1 MTRIASTDVV
11 VAGGGPAGATIAA
24 TLASYGHD
32 VMLIEKYRF
41 PRDQIGESLT
51 PSIIPLLTTV
61 GIRETVE
68 KAGFLRMAGH
78 TVCWGSSEPRTSYF
92 GLAQQRFGFQAVRAD
107 FDLML
112 LDHARANGVRVI
124 EGRSVRTVTYSEEPP
139 VKVTYD
145 RNERVRAK
153 FFVDATGHSGLL
165 AQQHRRQKDPFFR
178 TLAISAYWQGAA
190 GPKGIDFANTLLE
203 TYQDGMVWSVPLHTG
218 LRNCTVL
225 IDWSAGAAMRKIG
238 RQRMY
243 TQELSKADYVPSF
256 LNEATLAVP
265 VRVFDAS
272 LYTSNTF
279 ITDRTL
285 SVGDAGL
292 SIDPLSSEGVRK
304 AMASSITGA
313 AVINT
318 MLRRPS
324 LISHAKDLYTTTQ
337 EDIYKQHYDQ
347 SRRYYGD
354 ENRWP
359 ERPFWR
365 SRSTRLEQATV
376 SKDIPGPA
384 TGFSPFDARPVSRL
398 VLADGATVQS
408 RPVIE
413 GSYVELRAVVTS
425 PRHSGGIRFIAG
437 VDVAALATCVQKH
450 GDVTDCLEA
459 FRREKHRGADDL
471 SKVRRALA
479 QLCQEGILKPQ

>member
-1 MTRIASTDVV
+1 MTKITLTDVV
-11 VAGGGPAGATIAA
+11 VAGGGPAGSTIAA
-24 TLASYGHD
+24 TLASYGYD
-32 VMLIEKYRF
+32 VTLIEKYRF
-41 PRDQIGESLT
+41 PREQIGESLT
-51 PSIIPLLTTV
+51 PSILPLLTTV
-61 GIRETVE
+61 GVRETVE
-68 KAGFLRMAGH
+68 KAGFLRTAGH

-112 LDHARANGVRVI
+112 LDHARATGVRVI
-124 EGRSVRTVTYSEEPP
+124 EGRSVRNATYSEKSLVE
-139 VKVTYD
+139 VTYD

-178 TLAISAYWQGAA
+178 TLAVSAYWRGAA

-225 IDWSAGAAMRKIG
+225 TDWSAGTVLREIG

-243 TQELSKADYVPSF
+243 KQELSKAKYIPSF
-256 LNEATLAVP
+256 LNEASLAGP
-265 VRVFDAS
+265 VRIFDAS
-272 LYTSNTF
+272 LYTSETF

-304 AMASSITGA
+304 AMASSLTGA
-313 AVINT
+313 AIINT
-318 MLRRPS
+318 MLHRPN
-324 LISHAKDLYTTTQ
+324 LISHAKNLYATTQ
-337 EDIYKQHYDQ
+337 QDIYKQHYDQ
-347 SRRYYGD
+347 SSRYYDD

-365 SRSTRLEQATV
+365 SRKTHLEQ
-376 SKDIPGPA
+376 SPILKDSPGPA

-398 VLADGATVQS
+398 VLADGAMVQS

-425 PRHSGGIRFIAG
+425 PRHTKGLRFIEG
-437 VDVAALATCVQKH
+437 VDVAALATCVQEH
-450 GDVTDCLEA
+450 GDVIDSLDA
-459 FRREKHRGADDL
+459 FLRENHYGADDL
-471 SKVRRALA
+471 PRVRRALA
-479 QLCQEGILKPQ
+479 QLCQQGILKPL